1 MVPDGIGWTQSSA
14 FPVYLLQSALIR
26 RPNGP
31 GEPQKQIE
39 MVFVASLV
47 KNSVHLS
54 SRQWRWAVPEV
65 CGGWSAAWA
74 QACLRY
80 FWMLPPPFLSCTSE
94 IEAVSLLLASR
105 TQGCEAS

>member
-47 KNSVHLS
+47 KNSDHLS
-54 SRQWRWAVPEV
+54 SRQWCWAVPEV
-65 CGGWSAAWA
+65 CDGWSAAWA
-74 QACLRY
+74 QACLPVT
-80 FWMLPPPFLSCTSE
+80 FGLLPLFLSCTSE
-94 IEAVSLLLASR
+94 RETASLLLAAR
-105 TQGCEAS
+105 TQGYGAS